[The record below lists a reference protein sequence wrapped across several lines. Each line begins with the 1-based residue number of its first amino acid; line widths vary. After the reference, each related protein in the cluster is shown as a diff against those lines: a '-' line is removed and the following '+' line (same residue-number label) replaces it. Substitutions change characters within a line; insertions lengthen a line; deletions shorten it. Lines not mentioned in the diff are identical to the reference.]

1 MTLGFGCQ
9 TMHETLRIVMVRP
22 PDAAF
27 GHADPARWHYTAR
40 PDLAAALDEHRW
52 LVEAL
57 HRSGARVVVHDRPLP
72 DHADALF
79 VHDPAL
85 VTDAG
90 AVILRM
96 GKPLR
101 RGEEA
106 AMAAAFEEL
115 GVPVLA
121 RLTEPALAE
130 GGDLLWLDRGTLA
143 VGLGFRTNA
152 EGLRQLATILEPAD
166 VTVVPVPLPHG
177 GGPDACLHLMSL
189 ISVLD
194 RNLAVVYLPLLPV
207 PFVQLL
213 GERGYRLVEVP
224 DAEFPTMGPNV
235 LALGP
240 RRCLALRGNPIT
252 RDRLEAAGCEVQT
265 YRGDELSLKAEGG
278 PTCLTR
284 PLWRSDAPTLTTQ
297 DLGSRI

>member
-1 MTLGFGCQ
+1 VTRRFGCQ
-9 TMHETLRIVMVRP
+9 TMHETLRSVLVRP

-27 GHADPARWHYTAR
+27 GNADPARWHYTSR
-40 PDLAAALDEHRW
+40 PDLAAALDEHAA
-52 LVEAL
+52 LVEIL
-57 HRSGARVVVHDRPLP
+57 RRSGAEIVVHEEPLP

-90 AVILRM
+90 AIILRM
-96 GKPLR
+96 GKPVR
-101 RGEEA
+101 RGEEE
-106 AMAAAFEEL
+106 AMAAALTEL
-115 GVPVLA
+115 GVPILG
-121 RLTEPALAE
+121 RLEAPALAE
-130 GGDLLWLDRGTLA
+130 GGDLLWLDRSTLA
-143 VGLGFRTNA
+143 AGLGFRTNA
-152 EGLRQLATILEPAD
+152 EGLRQLAAILAPLG

-177 GGPDACLHLMSL
+177 GGPEACLHLMSL

-194 RNLAVVYLPLLPV
+194 RDLAVAYLPLLPV

-213 GERGYRLVEVP
+213 GERGFRLVEVP
-224 DAEFPTMGPNV
+224 EGEFPSMGPNV

-252 RDRLEAAGCEVQT
+252 RNRLEEAGCEVHT

-284 PLWRSDAPTLTTQ
+284 PLWRSDSA
-297 DLGSRI
+297 

>member
-1 MTLGFGCQ
+1 MNRRFGCQ
-9 TMHETLRIVMVRP
+9 TMHETLRSVLVRP
-22 PDAAF
+22 PDATF
-27 GHADPARWHYTAR
+27 GDADPSRWHYTAQ
-40 PDLAAALDEHRW
+40 PDRAAALDEHAA
-52 LVEAL
+52 LVEIL
-57 HRSGARVVVHDRPLP
+57 RRSGAEVLVHDRPLA

-90 AVILRM
+90 AIILRM
-96 GKPLR
+96 GKLLR
-101 RGEEA
+101 RGEEE
-106 AMAAAFEEL
+106 AMAAALEAR

-121 RLTEPALAE
+121 RLAEPALAE
-130 GGDLLWLDRGTLA
+130 GGDLLWLDRSTLA
-143 VGLGFRTNA
+143 AGLGYRTNA
-152 EGLRQLATILEPAD
+152 EGLRQLAAILGPLG

-177 GGPDACLHLMSL
+177 GGREACLHLMSL

-194 RNLAVVYLPLLPV
+194 RDLAVVYLPLLPV

-213 GERGYRLVEVP
+213 AERGFRMVEVP
-224 DAEFPTMGPNV
+224 GAELPTMGPNV

-252 RDRLEAAGCEVQT
+252 RSRLEEAGCEVQT

-284 PLWRSDAPTLTTQ
+284 PIWRAEPP
-297 DLGSRI
+297 GPHPPRI

>member
-1 MTLGFGCQ
+1 VSVNFGCQ
-9 TMHETLRIVMVRP
+9 TMHETLRAVMVRP
-22 PDAAF
+22 PDATF
-27 GHADPARWHYTAR
+27 GQADPSRGHSTAR
-40 PDLAAALDEHRW
+40 PDLGAALDEHSA
-52 LVEAL
+52 LVEIL
-57 HRSGARVVVHDRPLP
+57 RRSGAEVVVHDEPLP

-90 AVILRM
+90 AIILRM

-101 RGEEA
+101 RGEEE
-106 AMAAAFEEL
+106 AMAAAFAEL

-121 RLTEPALAE
+121 RLGEPALAE
-130 GGDLLWLDRGTLA
+130 GGDLLWLDRSTLA
-143 VGLGFRTNA
+143 AGLGYRTNA
-152 EGLRQLATILEPAD
+152 EGLRQLAAILAPLG

-194 RNLAVVYLPLLPV
+194 RDLAVVYLPLLPV

-213 GERGYRLVEVP
+213 GERGVRLVEVP
-224 DAEFPTMGPNV
+224 EGEFPSMGPNV

-252 RDRLEAAGCEVQT
+252 RNRLEEAGCEVHT

-284 PLWRSDAPTLTTQ
+284 PIFRSDST
-297 DLGSRI
+297 

>member
-1 MTLGFGCQ
+1 MTRRFGCQ
-9 TMHETLRIVMVRP
+9 TMHETLRSVLVRP

-27 GHADPARWHYTAR
+27 GNADPARWHYTSR
-40 PDLAAALDEHRW
+40 PDLAAALDEHAA
-52 LVEAL
+52 LVEIL
-57 HRSGARVVVHDRPLP
+57 RRSGAEIVVHEEPLP

-90 AVILRM
+90 AIILRM

-101 RGEEA
+101 RGEEE

-115 GVPVLA
+115 GVPILG
-121 RLTEPALAE
+121 RLEAPALAE
-130 GGDLLWLDRGTLA
+130 GGDLLWLDRSTLA
-143 VGLGFRTNA
+143 AGLGFRTNA
-152 EGLRQLATILEPAD
+152 EGLRQLAAALGPLG
-166 VTVVPVPLPHG
+166 VSVVPVPLPHG

-194 RNLAVVYLPLLPV
+194 RDLAVVYLPLLPV

-213 GERGYRLVEVP
+213 GERGVRLVEVP

-252 RDRLEAAGCEVQT
+252 RNRLEEAGCEVHT

-284 PLWRSDAPTLTTQ
+284 PIFRSDST
-297 DLGSRI
+297 

>member
-1 MTLGFGCQ
+1 VTRRFGCQ
-9 TMHETLRIVMVRP
+9 TMHETLRSVLVRP

-27 GHADPARWHYTAR
+27 GNADPARWHYTAR
-40 PDLAAALDEHRW
+40 PDLAAALDEHAA
-52 LVEAL
+52 LVEIL
-57 HRSGARVVVHDRPLP
+57 RRSGAEIVVHEEPLP

-90 AVILRM
+90 AIILRM

-101 RGEEA
+101 RGEEE
-106 AMAAAFEEL
+106 AMAVAFEEL
-115 GVPVLA
+115 GVPILG
-121 RLTEPALAE
+121 RLDGPALAE
-130 GGDLLWLDRGTLA
+130 GGDLLWLDRSTLA
-143 VGLGFRTNA
+143 AGLGFRTNA
-152 EGLRQLATILEPAD
+152 EGLRQLAAILAPLG

-194 RNLAVVYLPLLPV
+194 RDLAVVYLPLLPV

-213 GERGYRLVEVP
+213 GERGVRLVEVP
-224 DAEFPTMGPNV
+224 EGEFPSMGPNV

-252 RDRLEAAGCEVQT
+252 RNRLEEAGCEVHT

-284 PLWRSDAPTLTTQ
+284 PLFRSDST
-297 DLGSRI
+297 

>member
-1 MTLGFGCQ
+1 
-9 TMHETLRIVMVRP
+9 MHETLRSVLVRP

-27 GHADPARWHYTAR
+27 SEADPRGWHYTAR
-40 PDLAAALDEHRW
+40 PDLDAALDEHAA
-52 LVEAL
+52 LVEIL
-57 HRSGARVVVHDRPLP
+57 RRNGADVVVHDRPVP

-90 AVILRM
+90 AIILRM
-96 GKPLR
+96 GKQLR
-101 RGEEA
+101 RGEED
-106 AMAAAFEEL
+106 AMAAAFTEL
-115 GVPVLA
+115 GVPILA
-121 RLTEPALAE
+121 RLAEPALAE
-130 GGDLLWLDRGTLA
+130 GGDLLWLDRSTLA
-143 VGLGFRTNA
+143 AGLGYRTNA
-152 EGLRQLATILEPAD
+152 EGLRQLSAVLEPAG
-166 VTVVPVPLPHG
+166 VTVVPVPLPHA
-177 GGPDACLHLMSL
+177 GGPEACLHLMSL

-194 RNLAVVYLPLLPV
+194 RDLAVVYLPLLPV

-213 GERGYRLVEVP
+213 GERGFRMVEVP
-224 DAEFPTMGPNV
+224 EAEFPTMGPNV

-252 RDRLEAAGCEVQT
+252 RNRLEEAGCEVHT

-284 PLWRSDAPTLTTQ
+284 PLWRSDSA
-297 DLGSRI
+297 

>member
-1 MTLGFGCQ
+1 VTQRFGCQ
-9 TMHETLRIVMVRP
+9 TMHETLRTVLVRP
-22 PDAAF
+22 PGAAF
-27 GHADPARWHYTAR
+27 GNADPIRWHYTAR
-40 PDLAAALDEHRW
+40 PDLAAALDEHAA
-52 LVEAL
+52 LVEIL
-57 HRSGARVVVHDRPLP
+57 RRSGAEVVVHDRPLP

-90 AVILRM
+90 AIILRM
-96 GKPLR
+96 GKLLR
-101 RGEEA
+101 RGEEEA
-106 AMAAAFEEL
+106 LAAAFAEL

-130 GGDLLWLDRGTLA
+130 GGDLLWLDRSTLA
-143 VGLGFRTNA
+143 AGLGFRTNA
-152 EGLRQLATILEPAD
+152 EGLRQLATALEPIGA
-166 VTVVPVPLPHG
+166 TVVPVPLPHG

-194 RNLAVVYLPLLPV
+194 RDLAVAYLPLLPV

-213 GERGYRLVEVP
+213 GERGFRLVEVP
-224 DAEFPTMGPNV
+224 DSEFPTMGPNV

-284 PLWRSDAPTLTTQ
+284 PIFRSDSA
-297 DLGSRI
+297 

>member
-1 MTLGFGCQ
+1 
-9 TMHETLRIVMVRP
+9 MHETLRSVLVRP

-27 GHADPARWHYTAR
+27 GNADPARWHYTAR
-40 PDLAAALDEHRW
+40 PDLAAALDEHAA
-52 LVEAL
+52 LVEIL
-57 HRSGARVVVHDRPLP
+57 HRSGAEVVAHDQPLP

-79 VHDPAL
+79 VHDPVL

-90 AVILRM
+90 AIILRM
-96 GKPLR
+96 GKGLR
-101 RGEEA
+101 RGEEE
-106 AMAAAFEEL
+106 AMAATLATL
-115 GVPVLA
+115 GVPILA
-121 RLTEPALAE
+121 RLREPALAE
-130 GGDLLWLDRGTLA
+130 GGDLLWLDRRTLA
-143 VGLGFRTNA
+143 AGLGYRTNA
-152 EGLRQLATILEPAD
+152 EGLRQLAAALEPAG

-177 GGPDACLHLMSL
+177 GGQEACLHLMSL

-194 RNLAVVYLPLLPV
+194 RDLAVVYLPLLPV

-213 GERGYRLVEVP
+213 GERGVRLVEVP
-224 DAEFPTMGPNV
+224 ESEFPSMGPNV

-252 RDRLEAAGCEVQT
+252 RDRLEAAGCEVHT

-284 PLWRSDAPTLTTQ
+284 PIWRSAAPTPTTQ
-297 DLGSRI
+297 GLGSGI

>member
-1 MTLGFGCQ
+1 MTVNFGCQ
-9 TMHETLRIVMVRP
+9 TMHETLRVVLVRP
-22 PDAAF
+22 PDGAF
-27 GHADPARWHYTAR
+27 GQADPSRWHYTAR
-40 PDLAAALDEHRW
+40 PDLGAALDEHAA
-52 LVEAL
+52 LVEIL
-57 HRSGARVVVHDRPLP
+57 RRSGAEVVVHDRPLP

-90 AVILRM
+90 AIILSM

-101 RGEEA
+101 RGEED
-106 AMAAAFEEL
+106 AMAAALAEL
-115 GVPVLA
+115 GVPILA
-121 RLTEPALAE
+121 RLSEPALAE
-130 GGDLLWLDRGTLA
+130 GGDLLWLDRSTLA
-143 VGLGFRTNA
+143 AGLGYRTNA
-152 EGLRQLATILEPAD
+152 EGLRQLSAVLEPAG

-177 GGPDACLHLMSL
+177 GGPEACLHLMSL

-194 RNLAVVYLPLLPV
+194 RDLAVVYLPLLPV

-213 GERGYRLVEVP
+213 GERGFRLVEVP
-224 DAEFPTMGPNV
+224 EGEFPSMGPNV

-284 PLWRSDAPTLTTQ
+284 PLWRSESA
-297 DLGSRI
+297 

>member
-1 MTLGFGCQ
+1 MTQCFGCQ
-9 TMHETLRIVMVRP
+9 TMHESLRIVMVRP
-22 PDAAF
+22 PDGAF
-27 GHADPARWHYTAR
+27 GQADPTRWHYTSR
-40 PDLAAALDEHRW
+40 PDLDAALDEHSA
-52 LVEAL
+52 LVEIL
-57 HRSGARVVVHDRPLP
+57 RRNGADVVVHDRPVP

-90 AVILRM
+90 AIILRM

-101 RGEEA
+101 RGEED
-106 AMAAAFEEL
+106 AMAAAFTEL
-115 GVPVLA
+115 GVPILA
-121 RLTEPALAE
+121 RLAEPALAE
-130 GGDLLWLDRGTLA
+130 GGDLLWLDRRTLA
-143 VGLGFRTNA
+143 AGLGYRTNA
-152 EGLRQLATILEPAD
+152 EGLRQLAATLDPLG

-177 GGPDACLHLMSL
+177 GGPEACLHLMSL

-194 RNLAVVYLPLLPV
+194 RDLAVVYLPLLPV

-213 GERGYRLVEVP
+213 GERGVRMVEVP
-224 DAEFPTMGPNV
+224 EAEFPTMGPNV

-252 RDRLEAAGCEVQT
+252 RNRLEEAGCEVHT
-265 YRGDELSLKAEGG
+265 YRGTELSLKAEGG

-284 PLWRSDAPTLTTQ
+284 PLWRSDSA
-297 DLGSRI
+297 

>member
-1 MTLGFGCQ
+1 
-9 TMHETLRIVMVRP
+9 MHETLRTVMVRP

-40 PDLAAALDEHRW
+40 PDLEAASDEHAAL
-52 LVEAL
+52 VEL
-57 HRSGARVVVHDRPLP
+57 LRRSGAEVVVHDRPLP

-90 AVILRM
+90 AIVLRM
-96 GKPLR
+96 GKLLR
-101 RGEEA
+101 RGEEE
-106 AMAAAFEEL
+106 AMAAALDEL
-115 GVPVLA
+115 GVPILA
-121 RLTEPALAE
+121 RLREPALAE
-130 GGDLLWLDRGTLA
+130 GGDLLWLDRSTLA
-143 VGLGFRTNA
+143 AGLGFRTNA
-152 EGLRQLATILEPAD
+152 EGLRQLAAILAPLD

-194 RNLAVVYLPLLPV
+194 RDLAVVHLPLLPV

-213 GERGYRLVEVP
+213 GERGFRLVEVP
-224 DAEFPTMGPNV
+224 DGEFPTMGPNV

-240 RRCLALRGNPIT
+240 RRGLALRGNPIT
-252 RDRLEAAGCEVQT
+252 RNRLEEAGCEVHT

-284 PLWRSDAPTLTTQ
+284 PLWRSDSHDPHPTR
-297 DLGSRI
+297 D

>member
-1 MTLGFGCQ
+1 
-9 TMHETLRIVMVRP
+9 MHEILRSVLVRP

-27 GHADPARWHYTAR
+27 GAADPRRWHYTSR
-40 PDLAAALDEHRW
+40 PDLAAALDEHAA
-52 LVEAL
+52 LVEIL
-57 HRSGARVVVHDRPLP
+57 RRSGAEIVVHDEPLA

-90 AVILRM
+90 AIILRM

-101 RGEEA
+101 RGEEE
-106 AMAAAFEEL
+106 AMAAAFGSL
-115 GVPVLA
+115 GMPILG

-130 GGDLLWLDRGTLA
+130 AGDLLWLDRSTLA
-143 VGLGFRTNA
+143 AGLGFRTNA
-152 EGLRQLATILEPAD
+152 EGLRQLAAILEPLG

-194 RNLAVVYLPLLPV
+194 RDLAVVYLPLLPV

-213 GERGYRLVEVP
+213 GERGVRLVEVP
-224 DAEFPTMGPNV
+224 DAEFATMGPNV

-252 RDRLEAAGCEVQT
+252 RNRLEEAGCEVHT

-284 PLWRSDAPTLTTQ
+284 PIFRSDSA
-297 DLGSRI
+297 

>member
-1 MTLGFGCQ
+1 VTHRFGCQ
-9 TMHETLRIVMVRP
+9 TMHETLRVVMVRP
-22 PDAAF
+22 PDGAF
-27 GHADPARWHYTAR
+27 GQADPSRWHYTAR
-40 PDLAAALDEHRW
+40 PDLAAALDEHAA
-52 LVEAL
+52 LVEIL
-57 HRSGARVVVHDRPLP
+57 RRSGAEVVVHDQPLP

-79 VHDPAL
+79 VHDPVL

-90 AVILRM
+90 AIILRM
-96 GKPLR
+96 GKLLR
-101 RGEEA
+101 RGEEEA
-106 AMAAAFEEL
+106 LAAALAKL

-130 GGDLLWLDRGTLA
+130 GGDLLWLDRSTLA
-143 VGLGFRTNA
+143 AGLGFRTNA
-152 EGLRQLATILEPAD
+152 EGLRQLAAILEPAG

-194 RNLAVVYLPLLPV
+194 SDLAVVYLPLLPV

-213 GERGYRLVEVP
+213 GERGFRVVEVP
-224 DAEFPTMGPNV
+224 EGEFPTMGPNV

-252 RDRLEAAGCEVQT
+252 RNRLEEAGCEVHT

-284 PLWRSDAPTLTTQ
+284 PIWRSDAPNPHPTR
-297 DLGSRI
+297 G